1 METYL
6 RVTFS
11 SEGIPPSEVAERLRT
26 LGFKPTQGNYDF
38 IYDWK
43 RSVSL
48 DDAMDLSVQLT
59 SALKGARVLFES
71 ETV

>member
-6 RVTFS
+6 RVTFC
-11 SEGIPPSEVAERLRT
+11 SEGSPPSEVAERLRT

-38 IYDWK
+38 LYDWK
-43 RSVSL
+43 REVSL
-48 DDAMDLSVQLT
+48 EDAMDLAVQLT
-59 SALKGARVLFES
+59 RTLKGYKVLFET

>member
-11 SEGIPPSEVAERLRT
+11 SEGIPPSEVADRLRI
-26 LGFKPTQGNYDF
+26 LGFKPAQGNYDF

-43 RSVSL
+43 RSVKL

-59 SALKGARVLFES
+59 NTLKGARVLFET
-71 ETV
+71 ETI

>member
-1 METYL
+1 
-6 RVTFS
+6 
-11 SEGIPPSEVAERLRT
+11 VAERLRA

-43 RSVSL
+43 REVPL
-48 DDAMDLSVQLT
+48 DDTMDLADQLT
-59 SALKGARVLFES
+59 QLLKGYKVLFET

>member
-11 SEGIPPSEVAERLRT
+11 SEGSPPSEVAERLRSM
-26 LGFKPTQGNYDF
+26 GFRPTQGNYDF
-38 IYDWK
+38 VYDW
-43 RSVSL
+43 RREITL
-48 DDAMDLSVQLT
+48 EDAMSLADELT
-59 SALKGARVLFES
+59 QALKGYKVLFET